1 MRLFILSFIDFFH
14 PPFKKFISLHNFRYL
29 ATGGSTFALGYI
41 VYYLSYK
48 FMFSTEEVPCLFFTL
63 KRETAALA
71 VDFAVVIPYSFIL
84 NRYVVF
90 THSEVR
96 GRVQLFRF
104 LNLQLINIL
113 LNFFLLKFFVEI
125 LEIYPTISRLV
136 VSVLIAA
143 FSYLYQHYFTFSVK
157 KLGKKWSKKPRWT
170 VKKHSFFGLQ

>member
-1 MRLFILSFIDFFH
+1 MRKAILAFIDFFH
-14 PPFKKFISLHNFRYL
+14 PPFAKYISAHNFRYL
-29 ATGGSTFALGYI
+29 ATGGSTFVLGYLT
-41 VYYLSYK
+41 YYLAYK
-48 FMFSTEEVPCLFFTL
+48 FLFTTEEVHCLFFTL

-71 VDFAVVIPYSFIL
+71 IDFAFVIPYSFIL

-104 LNLQLINIL
+104 LNLQFINIL
-113 LNFFLLKFFVEI
+113 LNFFMLKFFVEI

-143 FSYLYQHYFTFSVK
+143 FSYLYQHYFTFGVK
-157 KLGKKWSKKPRWT
+157 KLGKGHK
-170 VKKHSFFGLQ
+170 